1 MAVAQ
6 CLKPHCAPDMQKDK
20 ACHATQHCNKFNKVI
35 YIWHGSSKTFKTGY
49 DVEKLLKYSNSE

>member
-6 CLKPHCAPDMQKDK
+6 YLKPRCAHDMQKDK
-20 ACHATQHCNKFNKVI
+20 ACHATQYCRKCYKVI

-49 DVEKLLKYSNSE
+49 NVEKILKYNKSQ